1 MSLRPAKLAIA
12 ALLAFGVAMG
22 AHAQSR
28 ADRDQS
34 DQTVLPI
41 WNNSG
46 QIEALLVLEPT
57 GEGTQAGA
65 RWRLGNNRLDTR
77 FGLSSG
83 DSLALL
89 CNHRAGL
96 AAALGNLANNCMLA
110 SLDEDEAAGA
120 RRGTASASFDHPGGR
135 VGLALGETRGNLPAW
150 MSPGSLQGSSQVDG
164 NDLTVFAQRNISDQ
178 GFVSIA
184 GTVARARLIPYA
196 QAPADIADRWDSKTL
211 SLGGGYGNFRAS
223 FIGQVVET
231 PGQPRWEGLGL
242 GLTWRTPW
250 SGQLTVGA
258 ENVVTRGRNPFSPRG
273 ENGEDEGTIPYV
285 RYEQDL

>member
-1 MSLRPAKLAIA
+1 MSLRMAKLVFP
-12 ALLAFGVAMG
+12 ALLALGAAAG
-22 AHAQSR
+22 AHAQE
-28 ADRDQS
+28 RDQA
-34 DQTVLPI
+34 VLPV

-57 GEGTQAGA
+57 ENDPRPGA
-65 RWRLGNNRLDTR
+65 RLRFGGSSLDTR
-77 FGLSSG
+77 FGLETG

-89 CNHRAGL
+89 CNHQGGL

-110 SLDEDEAAGA
+110 SLDGEDAPAAQ
-120 RRGTASASFDHPGGR
+120 RGTATAAFNHGENR
-135 VGLALGETRGNLPAW
+135 VGVTIGETQGNLPAW
-150 MSPGSLQGSSQVDG
+150 LTPGAAGTAGQVDG

-178 GFVSIA
+178 GYVSIA
-184 GTVARARLIPYA
+184 GTVAKARLIPYA
-196 QAPADIADRWDSKTL
+196 QAPAGMADRWDSR
-211 SLGGGYGNFRAS
+211 SLEVGGGYGNFGAS
-223 FIGQVVET
+223 IIGQVTDT
-231 PGQPRWEGLGL
+231 PGQGRFDSVGL

-273 ENGEDEGTIPYV
+273 ENGEDEGTVPYV